1 MIKRIKNEYLKIG
14 LLKIVFS
21 IIILS
26 LLTILFYKYNK
37 NINESIYIL
46 ITFLGLDI
54 CILFSSIISNEY
66 ESGTFRFYLTKP
78 VKRYKIF
85 VYKYLSL
92 LIYFIITLLTLYLTY
107 CLLDKSIKIDI
118 LKFFLRSS
126 IPIITVLSII
136 MLISTII
143 KNSSVSTSLTIAIF
157 LLSNLI
163 SQILFG
169 FNIRVIQY
177 TFLPYL
183 DYSIFDTISNVEI
196 MNEELNINLSLNRG
210 IVIDIIYSIV
220 LLIISI
226 IIFTKKDIKS

>member
-143 KNSSVSTSLTIAIF
+143 KNSSISTSLTIAIF

-169 FNIRVIQY
+169 FNIRAIQY